1 MELLSVFFALAAIV
15 LLYFSNRLYV
25 KKSVIGYRTHMAYY
39 QEANSM
45 RYCGMIGLLAAVL
58 FVKAWIGFTLLAFV
72 AVIFHL
78 FVFKKIKK
86 HKRSC
91 DIALRDNESDKE
103 KAHKAALNDYQNWL
117 RHFFLCFIVI
127 AIVAVIIKSY
137 C

>member
-72 AVIFHL
+72 AAIFHL

-86 HKRSC
+86 TQT
-91 DIALRDNESDKE
+91 L
-103 KAHKAALNDYQNWL
+103 L
-117 RHFFLCFIVI
+117 RHRI
-127 AIVAVIIKSY
+127 AG
-137 C
+137 

>member
-1 MELLSVFFALAAIV
+1 MFFALAAIV

-72 AVIFHL
+72 AAIFHL

-86 HKRSC
+86 HKKSMEILFCLCYTANSRVFLPH
-91 DIALRDNESDKE
+91 AET
-103 KAHKAALNDYQNWL
+103 ND
-117 RHFFLCFIVI
+117 C
-127 AIVAVIIKSY
+127 
-137 C
+137 